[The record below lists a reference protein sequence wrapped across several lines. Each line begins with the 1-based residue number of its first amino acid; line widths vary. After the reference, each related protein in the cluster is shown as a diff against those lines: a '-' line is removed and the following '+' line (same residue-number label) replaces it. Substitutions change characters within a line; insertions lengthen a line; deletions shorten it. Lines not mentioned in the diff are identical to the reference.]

1 METHVKEV
9 AVYPPGQRGHWLN
22 NTRGPRWHLEQNGLL
37 AEPAQ
42 VPDPQTREI

>member
-9 AVYPPGQRGHWLN
+9 AVYPPDQRDLRLN
-22 NTRGPRWHLEQNGLL
+22 NTCGPRWHLQQNGLL

-42 VPDPQTREI
+42 VPDPQTWEI